1 MRDALAVPVRIVITG
16 AGAPGIRGTLFSLRT
31 NPDSHPVHLIGTD
44 MNPDCVGRHFV
55 DEFAVLPA
63 PEDRFYVGALL
74 EVARRTGAHVVLPQ
88 TTREVLVLSRIVDDL
103 ATEGIA
109 VAVSRAPHTERADSK
124 WSLLQE
130 CLAAGFPTPRAIMS
144 TSAEQFLEAAAAL
157 GHPGLPVVAKLP
169 HSNGMRGLRVIAE
182 DAWDVGRFVRDKP
195 SGVEIGLNAFMAML
209 QKGGPWPELL
219 VTEFLPGR
227 EYTVDVFAGL
237 DGSTAVVRLRRT
249 IRSGIT
255 FEAEVLPR
263 SQLAALSCAL
273 GEHLALRFAFGF
285 QWKEDERGEPR
296 ILECNP
302 RVQGTMV
309 ASTLAG
315 VNIVWLAIREAL
327 GVGPSRAELR
337 GLRPQPISF
346 KRFWGGGAERDGLF
360 VET

>member
-1 MRDALAVPVRIVITG
+1 MEGEAASEIAAARSNVSNSLKELQAWRIVK
-16 AGAPGIRGTLFSLRT
+16 L
-31 NPDSHPVHLIGTD
+31 VHVLGD
-44 MNPDCVGRHFV
+44 KRDHFESMSDV
-55 DEFAVLPA
+55 WEMFRLVLDE
-63 PEDRFYVGALL
+63 RK
-74 EVARRTGAHVVLPQ
+74 R
-88 TTREVLVLSRIVDDL
+88 REVDPTL
-103 ATEGIA
+103 AM
-109 VAVSRAPHTERADSK
+109 
-124 WSLLQE
+124 LQE
-130 CLAAGFPTPRAIMS
+130 CLAAGFPPPRAIMS